1 MKKLELLLFILLL
14 IGMGLIGSGIHRHWA
29 TFSLEVLVDILV
41 IIYIFLGVLLLFL
54 ALFFR
59 DKDLFRK
66 GKEASI
72 SFREMLLLLT
82 SSILIAFY
90 FLLIA
95 KLLPYLK
102 SLRNLKEVNNVTMT
116 NATVI
121 PPSLLH
127 QKYSSP
133 VLFYLPILLL
143 LFVFVLSLISM
154 TNELREVKKKRKI
167 KKHLQEFDKK
177 LEERGIN
184 LFSNPREAVIEL
196 YKKAVLWLEM
206 LGIPYKESWTH
217 WEHAEKVM
225 YKRKAYV
232 ELAKLFEKAKYAP
245 EKVTLEDARRAYR
258 LYMVI
263 KGEE

>member
-1 MKKLELLLFILLL
+1 MRKLELLFFILLL
-14 IGMGLIGSGIHRHWA
+14 IGMGLIGSGVHSQWR
-29 TFSLEVLVDILV
+29 TFSLEILVDILV
-41 IIYIFLGVLLLFL
+41 VVYIFLGVLLLFL
-54 ALFFR
+54 ALSVR
-59 DKDLFRK
+59 DKDLIRK
-66 GKEASI
+66 SKEASI
-72 SFREMLLLLT
+72 KFREILLLLT
-82 SSILIAFY
+82 SSILVAFY

-102 SLRNLKEVNNVTMT
+102 SLRNLKEVSNVTMT

-133 VLFYLPILLL
+133 ILFYLPVLLL
-143 LFVFVLSLISM
+143 IFVFVLGLINTTS
-154 TNELREVKKKRKI
+154 ELREVRKKREV

-177 LEERGIN
+177 LEEKGLD

-232 ELAKLFEKAKYAP
+232 ELARLFEKAKYAP
-245 EKVTLEDARRAYR
+245 EKVTLEDAKRAYR